1 MTNIIIISIVTEIIK
16 MYFSINMYI
25 ITNTQHQIVH
35 TIVDS
40 KYFEKLL
47 GDIKIFM
54 LCENSRKTSKRGDK
68 TLQEALIRS

>member
-1 MTNIIIISIVTEIIK
+1 
-16 MYFSINMYI
+16 MYI